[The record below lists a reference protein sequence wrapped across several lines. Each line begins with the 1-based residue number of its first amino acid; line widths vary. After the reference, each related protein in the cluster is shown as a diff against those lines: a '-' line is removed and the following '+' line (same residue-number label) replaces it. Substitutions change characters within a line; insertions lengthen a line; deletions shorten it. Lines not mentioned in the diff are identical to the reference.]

1 MLLQIQ
7 KLLQKIG
14 YLILIDM
21 TIESTGGSD
30 LTGESVS
37 ATAIQNNLE
46 TTNVH
51 LQATNN
57 ITVNQNI
64 TWSTDKQLKL
74 EANNINV
81 NATIN
86 NTNQTNGGVYFQAAN
101 TTDKVVFDTN
111 GKVVVNNIYQLQWI
125 NTALNGKYELGSDI
139 NASATSSWNSSGN
152 GGY

>member
-1 MLLQIQ
+1 M
-7 KLLQKIG
+7 QKIG
-14 YLILIDM
+14 YLDPTNII
-21 TIESTGGSD
+21 IESTGGSD

-74 EANNINV
+74 QADNINV

-101 TTDKVVFDTN
+101 TTNNVVFDTN
-111 GKVVVNNIYQLQWI
+111 GKVVVNNLYQLQWM
-125 NTALNGKYELGSDI
+125 NTSTKWKI
-139 NASATSSWNSSGN
+139 
-152 GGY
+152 